1 MWVKRVVWLI
11 WGLFAFTVISVAVV
25 LSAARILL
33 PGMSGYQA
41 QLEVIAERF
50 VHHKVDIGSLDAA
63 WSGVSPVLKLQH
75 VEVEVPNFPA
85 GRIRIEE
92 VQVALDLWAS
102 LRHMRWQTAGFKVI
116 GVDLDLHTRLQ
127 DPMTRFQMTAPMV
140 WLLRQQSIE
149 FERLSL
155 LWKDP
160 LFVNGFIRLNAF
172 NVRLENS
179 GERHQFLL
187 HGTVQQGGGSDI
199 TLAGDLQGSATDPL
213 QWQGKLYLQAQRLD
227 LAMLPPVFP
236 ATMPEFGGRAD
247 IELWT
252 EIRRQRPD
260 WISGRV
266 QVDGLA
272 LTTKGENPAS
282 YQVDKLSTGI
292 YWQHEGELQTLGFK
306 DFSLIRDGQAVWP
319 QTSVHLS
326 LHQDDALRVE
336 GEVGYLS
343 LDEIRAL
350 SGVIPLRAQER
361 TNLDRL
367 RPTGLLKDFVFRFG
381 VQHGVITQFS
391 GQAHFDELG
400 FQSDASEPGVSGLS
414 GRVEG
419 DLESGYLRLD
429 SRRAS
434 LHLPRMFA
442 QPLKFDYL
450 NGVVRWQKFG
460 DRLRFYSQQ
469 LMLDIDQ
476 VGLAARW
483 QMDWPYGDESPWM
496 DLQVAATPI
505 PMEKVGDFLPEKIMR
520 PKAVSWLKR
529 AFKAGE
535 ARNGRFLLQGRIDQ
549 LPFDHGE
556 GRLETRFDISDA
568 IVDYHP
574 HWGQLDALNGEALFV
589 GRSMQITGSSALIQ
603 GAPVERAVVVIDN
616 FSRPVVDIKGTV
628 GGTLAGMLDY
638 VSSSPLGDRYGKLID
653 RIDAL
658 EDAHLQ
664 VDIQV
669 PLKRE
674 LGKVKVAGS
683 VAMSGNELLVEGEEV
698 GLTDIRGTL
707 KFTQG
712 GVTAKNIKARLLDHP
727 VRVSVYREGA
737 PDNVRTV
744 VDASGKLELVEL
756 LRTTVSPLTPLLDG
770 ASNWHAL
777 LQIPASPRPG
787 EPAYQAQLRSDLE
800 GVSIDMPE
808 PFGKSAEEKRDFLIS
823 WVPGQEHLQA
833 ATLSYADR
841 VNARVLLNSE
851 TKGVEKAGIR
861 IGKKPARLP
870 AYPGVRIIGSTAELD
885 LDKWLSIVPLSKPAD
900 PAAESIP
907 VVFDLMIGQLLL
919 KGNAVHDIRLRNS
932 VNAPWRV
939 IASGKGA
946 SGEIRWK
953 PSSAGG
959 SPGLMVHLRHL
970 SVENQAVMAAVAP
983 DSKKSRPA
991 DPRGVPELD
1000 IKVDAL
1006 NWHSKTVGSF
1016 ELLARRTDIGL
1027 EASRVALVSEA
1038 LVCEGIAGWY
1048 VRGDNQSF
1056 ALDIRITDGDLGKA
1070 LQLFGDSEAI
1080 HGGKLSGSVEIDW
1093 LGSPEDFN
1101 FETLEGE
1108 LNLKAEKGSIEAI
1121 EEGPGKLLHLVSLN
1135 SLQRRLSLDFSDI
1148 FKGGFSFDEMSG
1160 RFVLLDGNAF
1170 TDDFRI
1176 RGHSAVISVS
1186 GRTGLVAR
1194 DYDQLIEVTPE
1205 LSSSLP
1211 VVGAIAGGPVV
1222 GATVLLAERLFGDQF
1237 NKVGRVYYK
1246 VTGSWDSPV
1255 YERVK
1260 KQRKGYDFYSDG
1272 NEE

>member
-1 MWVKRVVWLI
+1 MWVKRVVWLV

-75 VEVEVPNFPA
+75 VEVEAPNLPA
-85 GRIRIEE
+85 GRFEVEE

-102 LRHMRWQTAGFKVI
+102 LRHMRWQTAGFRVI
-116 GVDLDLHTRLQ
+116 GVDLDLHTQLQ
-127 DPMTRFQMTAPMV
+127 DPLTRFQMTEPLI

-155 LWKDP
+155 LWNDP
-160 LFVNGFIRLNAF
+160 LFVNGSIRLNEL

-187 HGTVQQGGGSDI
+187 HAAVQQGEASDI
-199 TLAGDLQGSATDPL
+199 TLAGDLQGAATDPL

-227 LAMLPPVFP
+227 LAMLPPVFG
-236 ATMPEFGGRAD
+236 ATMPEMDGRAD

-252 EIRRQRPD
+252 EIRRQRPQ

-266 QVDGLA
+266 QVDGLR
-272 LTTKGENPAS
+272 LTTNGEIPAS
-282 YQVDKLSTGI
+282 YQVDELSTGI
-292 YWQHEGELQTLGFK
+292 YWQHDGELQTLGLK
-306 DFSLIRDGQAVWP
+306 DFSLSRDGRQVWP
-319 QTSVHLS
+319 QTSAHLW
-326 LHQDDALRVE
+326 LYQADAFRVE
-336 GEVGYLS
+336 GDVSYLS
-343 LDEIRAL
+343 LDEFRAF
-350 SGVIPLRAQER
+350 SRVIPLRTQER

-367 RPTGLLKDFVFRFG
+367 QPTGLLKDFVFRFG
-381 VQHGVITQFS
+381 VQHGVMTRFS
-391 GQAHFDELG
+391 GQAHFDDIG
-400 FQSDASEPGVSGLS
+400 FQGDASKPGVSGLS

-419 DLESGYLRLD
+419 DLDSGYLRLD
-429 SRRAS
+429 SRRAN
-434 LHLPRMFA
+434 LNLPGMFA
-442 QPLKFDYL
+442 QPLKLDYL

-460 DRLRFYSQQ
+460 DRLRLYSQQ

-483 QMDWPYGDESPWM
+483 QMDWPYREESPWM
-496 DLQVAATPI
+496 DLQVAASPI
-505 PMEKVGDFLPEKIMR
+505 PVEKVSGFLPEKIMQ
-520 PKAVSWLKR
+520 PKAVSWLKQ

-549 LPFDHGE
+549 LPFEHGE
-556 GRLETRFDISDA
+556 GRLETRFDFNDVIL
-568 IVDYHP
+568 DYHP
-574 HWGQLDALNGEALFV
+574 DWGQLDALDGQALFV

-603 GAPVERAVVVIDN
+603 GSPVERAVVAIDN
-616 FSRPVVDIKGTV
+616 FSRPVLDIKGTV

-653 RIDAL
+653 KFDAL
-658 EDAHLQ
+658 GDAHLQ
-664 VDIQV
+664 LDIQV
-669 PLKRE
+669 PLKLE

-683 VAMSGNELLVEGEEV
+683 VAMSGNELLVKGEDV
-698 GLTDIRGTL
+698 GLSDIRGTL
-707 KFTQG
+707 NFTQD
-712 GVTAKNIKARLLDHP
+712 GVTAKNVKARLLDHP
-727 VRVSVYREGA
+727 VRVSVYREGTQ
-737 PDNVRTV
+737 DNLRTV
-744 VDASGKLELVEL
+744 VDASGKLELVKL
-756 LRTTVSPLTPLLDG
+756 LGTTVSSLAPLLDG

-777 LQIPASPRPG
+777 LQIPASPRPD

-800 GVSIDMPE
+800 GVSIDLPE
-808 PFGKSAEEKRDFLIS
+808 PFGKPAEAKRDFLIS
-823 WVPGQEHLQA
+823 WVPGQEHLYP
-833 ATLSYADR
+833 ATLGYADR
-841 VNARVLLNSE
+841 ANARVLLNSAR
-851 TKGVEKAGIR
+851 KGVEKAEIR

-870 AYPGVRIIGSTAELD
+870 VYPGVRIAGNAAELD
-885 LDKWLSIVPLSKPAD
+885 LGKWLSIVPLSKPAD
-900 PAAESIP
+900 SAAGAVP
-907 VVFDLMIGQLLL
+907 VVFDLMVGQLLL
-919 KGNAVHDIRLRNS
+919 KANVVRDIRLRNS
-932 VNAPWRV
+932 LNAPWRV

-946 SGEIRWK
+946 SGEIRWR
-953 PSSAGG
+953 PAPAGDA
-959 SPGLMVHLRHL
+959 PGLMVHLRHL
-970 SVENQAVMAAVAP
+970 SVEDREDIVS
-983 DSKKSRPA
+983 DSNKSRPV
-991 DPRGVPELD
+991 DPRDFPELD
-1000 IKVDAL
+1000 IDIDKL
-1006 NWHSKTVGSF
+1006 NWHGKAVGSF

-1027 EASRVALVSEA
+1027 EASRVALASEA

-1048 VRGDNQSF
+1048 VRGDDQSF
-1056 ALDIRITDGDLGKA
+1056 ALDIRIADGDLGKA

-1080 HGGKLSGSVEIDW
+1080 HGGKLGGSIELDW
-1093 LGSPEDFN
+1093 LGSSGDFDLGS
-1101 FETLEGE
+1101 LEGE

-1170 TDDFRI
+1170 TDDFTI
-1176 RGHSAVISVS
+1176 RGNSADIAIS
-1186 GRTGLVAR
+1186 GRTGLKAR
-1194 DYDQLIEVTPE
+1194 DYDQLIEVTPQ

-1260 KQRKGYDFYSDG
+1260 TERKSPDFYSNE